1 MRREW
6 PAEGHACGDSRHD
19 VHRLWGAGE
28 GKVMQLRVSNGDS
41 GSKRRAA
48 SSGLQ
53 RLAVCERKFGNIKV
67 YGRTLVE
74 PSKAF
79 DSCCAFFLS
88 IAHAAGACKGRT
100 FVRERASKCRPARK
114 VAKKMVQ
121 KMAHVLGSHVK
132 ARPLN
137 ANAASMAPVE
147 SGKLYSCRP
156 SHRKPPRCPAAP
168 WFGPSWGGCPCRRQ
182 HDREKAVVPDRDR

>member
-1 MRREW
+1 MTAGARDGRLQAAYNALRFAKESSETLKSL
-6 PAEGHACGDSRHD
+6 AEDWWNPQKP
-19 VHRLWGAGE
+19 L
-28 GKVMQLRVSNGDS
+28 
-41 GSKRRAA
+41 
-48 SSGLQ
+48 
-53 RLAVCERKFGNIKV
+53 
-67 YGRTLVE
+67 T
-74 PSKAF
+74 
-79 DSCCAFFLS
+79 SCCAFFLS

-121 KMAHVLGSHVK
+121 KMAHVLGSHAK
-132 ARPLN
+132 AWPLN

-147 SGKLYSCRP
+147 SGQLCSCRP
-156 SHRKPPRCPAAP
+156 IHRKPPRCPAAP